1 MVVIKKKVIRSFSL
15 FFKLPIVNEGEWGK
29 NKIWMKRILVY
40 SANERKNLTIH
51 QCSTIFYWTPS
62 VYDPLIDVLLYLQIY
77 FIKIKDMKSIVSII
91 FL

>member
-1 MVVIKKKVIRSFSL
+1 MTVVIKKKVIRSFSL

-51 QCSTIFYWTPS
+51 QCRTIFYWTPS
-62 VYDPLIDVLLYLQIY
+62 VCDLLIDVLICYICR
-77 FIKIKDMKSIVSII
+77 FIS
-91 FL
+91 